1 MSLPFSQLQTAV
13 LMLSALLLFLYGLEQ
28 FSKELQVIGRDRLPR
43 WLGLATRNRLGGF
56 TLGAV
61 VTAVVQSSS
70 AVSALVVA
78 LVNSGTLSF
87 AASLAVLL
95 GAKVGTTSTAW
106 LVSYELTHIGP
117 YLIVLGGLLT
127 LLPFSIRVVGRAVF
141 YFGFIFFA
149 LDLVSDSLEP
159 LRQSPWVLEWLARAQ
174 EPWLGVLMGVL
185 MTVVLQSSSVVSGLA
200 IVLVQQGV
208 LDPLGAVAVVVGA
221 SLGTTA
227 TGLIASI
234 PMDRFARR
242 TAQMNLLFNAVG
254 VVLMLPFIT
263 AFGAWALAVGGSA
276 GQAVALANLAFNLGV
291 AVLFLPFTG
300 WMGRRFCPA
309 GEPSASAQNAPV

>member
-1 MSLPFSQLQTAV
+1 MTLPYSQFQYAV
-13 LMLSALLLFLYGLEQ
+13 LILSALLLFLYGLEH
-28 FSKELQVIGRDRLPR
+28 FSKELQTIGSDRLPR
-43 WLGLATRNRLGGF
+43 WLGLATHNRLGGF
-56 TLGAV
+56 ALGAS

-78 LVNSGTLSF
+78 LVNAGTLSF
-87 AASLAVLL
+87 AGSLAVLL

-127 LLPFSIRVVGRAVF
+127 MLPFSIRVVGRAIF

-149 LDLVSDSLEP
+149 LDLVSSSLEP
-159 LRQSPWVLEWLARAQ
+159 LRHAPWMLDLLAQAQ
-174 EPWLGVLMGVL
+174 APLLGVLLGVV

-208 LDPLGAVAVVVGA
+208 LEPMGAVAVVVGA

-242 TAQMNLLFNAVG
+242 TAQMNLMFNAVG
-254 VVLMLPFIT
+254 VGLMLPFIT
-263 AFGAWALAVGGSA
+263 PFGEWAVRTGGSP
-276 GQAVALANLAFNLGV
+276 GQAVAIANLAFNLGV
-291 AVLFLPFTG
+291 ALLFLPFTG
-300 WMGRRFCPA
+300 WMGRRFAPP
-309 GEPSASAQNAPV
+309 GEPTPSALNAPV

>member
-1 MSLPFSQLQTAV
+1 MLPDQDLFRTAV
-13 LMLSALLLFLYGLEQ
+13 LVLSALLLFLYGLEH
-28 FSKELQVIGRDRLPR
+28 FSKELQTIGSDRLPR
-43 WLGLATRNRLGGF
+43 WLGLATRQRLGGF
-56 TLGAV
+56 ALGAS

-78 LVNSGTLSF
+78 LVNAGTLSF

-106 LVSYELTHIGP
+106 LVSYELTHLGP

-127 LLPFSIRVVGRAVF
+127 MLPFTIRVVGRAIF

-149 LDLVSDSLEP
+149 LDLVSESLEP
-159 LRQSPWVLEWLARAQ
+159 LQNAPWVLDLLARA
-174 EPWLGVLMGVL
+174 EVPWMGLLIGIVL
-185 MTVVLQSSSVVSGLA
+185 TVVLQSSSVVSGLA
-200 IVLVQQGV
+200 IVLVQQGA
-208 LDPLGAVAVVVGA
+208 LQPLGAVAVVVGA
-221 SLGTTA
+221 TLGTTA

-254 VVLMLPFIT
+254 VLLMLPFIT
-263 AFGAWALAVGGSA
+263 PFGEWAIRQGGSA
-276 GQAVALANLAFNLGV
+276 GQAVALANLSFNLGV
-291 AVLFLPFTG
+291 ALLFLPFTD
-300 WMGRRFCPA
+300 WMGRRFAPR
-309 GEPSASAQNAPV
+309 GEPRPSAENAPV